1 MTKQE
6 LELGKFYQYPFPTI
20 VYPLVETEQG
30 QWRQIMAYTPF
41 VLLAVTIPKGFS
53 GQFLKVLTK
62 DGEIVNIEF
71 SENFLEKLIDKT

>member
-6 LELGKFYQYPFPTI
+6 LELGKFYQYPFSTI

-41 VLLAVTIPKGFS
+41 VLLAVTIPEGFS
-53 GQFLKVLTK
+53 GQVLKVLTK
-62 DGEIVNIEF
+62 DGEIVNIGF